1 MERRIEE
8 KERSQLFLR
17 EKMLLGD
24 PAMEKLE
31 KAAVAV
37 FGLGG
42 VGSWCAESLARAGIG
57 NLTLIDCDSFSL
69 TNINRQSG
77 AAVSTVGRRKAD
89 VMAERIRDI
98 NPFACVKAMNGLY
111 KAETRENFFPGPGE
125 PGYSFA
131 ADCIDLVSAKL
142 DLIMTCRERGIPMIS
157 ALGTGNKADAQ
168 QLVISDISK
177 TSGDALARV
186 MRKELR
192 ARGVIHHPV
201 VFSPEEPME
210 PEQVEA
216 PPPGRRSVP
225 GSLVWVPATAG
236 LLMAQ
241 YIVTQIISA

>member
-1 MERRIEE
+1 MNTEIEE
-8 KERSQLFLR
+8 TEKKQLFLR
-17 EKMLLGD
+17 EKMLLGEA
-24 PAMEKLE
+24 AMEKLE
-31 KAAVAV
+31 KACVAV

-57 NLTLIDCDSFSL
+57 NLILIDSDSFSL
-69 TNINRQSG
+69 SNINRQSG
-77 AAVSTVGRRKAD
+77 AMISSIGRRKAD
-89 VMAERIRDI
+89 VMAERIRDV
-98 NPFACVKAMNGLY
+98 NPFARVKAVNGLY
-111 KAETRENFFPGPGE
+111 TAEKRDDFFPIPGE
-125 PGYSFA
+125 TEYSFA

-142 DLIMTCRERGIPMIS
+142 DLIMTCRERNIPMIS

-192 ARGVIHHPV
+192 ARGIVHHPV
-201 VFSPEEPME
+201 VFSPEEPMN

-225 GSLVWVPATAG
+225 GSLVWVPASAG
-236 LLMAQ
+236 LLMSQ
-241 YIVTQIISA
+241 YIVMHIIES

>member
-1 MERRIEE
+1 MEQRIEE
-8 KERSQLFLR
+8 TEKKQLFLR
-17 EKMLLGD
+17 EKMLLGEA
-24 PAMEKLE
+24 AMEKLE
-31 KAAVAV
+31 KASVAV

-57 NLTLIDCDSFSL
+57 NLILIDSDSFSL

-77 AAVSTVGRRKAD
+77 ALISSVGRRKAD
-89 VMAERIRDI
+89 IMEERIKDI
-98 NPFACVKAMNGLY
+98 NPFARVKAVNGLY
-111 KAETRENFFPGPGE
+111 TAEKRDDFFPIPGE
-125 PGYSFA
+125 PEYSFA

-142 DLIMTCRERGIPMIS
+142 DLIMTCRERKIPMIS

-192 ARGVIHHPV
+192 ARGVVHHPV
-201 VFSPEEPME
+201 VYSPEEPME
-210 PEQVEA
+210 PEQIET

-225 GSLVWVPATAG
+225 GSLVWVPASAG
-236 LLMAQ
+236 LLMSQ
-241 YIVTQIISA
+241 YIVMHIIED